1 MRTYFALFIIT
12 IAFCTK
18 FTVISAAN
26 VDNMEQQTPKFEE
39 NYWQYDYLRIVDNL
53 LYGVPDSDSLV
64 AECLGFIDNAISAN
78 RADIEKSINIYGK
91 DYMVTSIGE
100 KAFKDCQFLQKVTI
114 PDCIRTFGKECFK
127 GCVNLQS
134 VEIPE
139 STEIIDNYA
148 FAGCIRLKSI
158 FIPKNIVQIGNE
170 YTIGQML
177 PSMTNVFYGCNLNKI
192 VVDKQNRHY
201 DSRGNCNAII
211 NSKTNSLI
219 VAGVNTRIPKTVTS
233 IGDESFV
240 CQIWLEKLKIPQD
253 IEYIEYT
260 AFDGCSMLSNIKV
273 SKANKVYDSRDNCN
287 AVMETA
293 TNTLVVGSNNTIIP
307 ETTKKIG
314 SMAFSG
320 RAGLREIVIPSGVD
334 FIMSGAFNNCINLE
348 RVVLPKTIHYN
359 YPFGNCIRL
368 NMNTIP
374 GNGEVF

>member
-26 VDNMEQQTPKFEE
+26 VDNMEQQTPKFDQ

-53 LYGVPDSDSLV
+53 LYGVYDSDSLV

-78 RADIEKSINIYGK
+78 RADIENSINIYGK
-91 DYMVTSIGE
+91 DYIVTSIGE
-100 KAFKDCQFLQKVTI
+100 KAFEDCLFLESVTI
-114 PDCIRTFGKECFK
+114 PSSIRVFGKECFK

-158 FIPKNIVQIGNE
+158 FIPKNVVQIGNE

-219 VAGVNTRIPKTVTS
+219 VAGRNTKIPRSVTS
-233 IGDESFV
+233 IGDESFAY
-240 CQIWLEKLKIPQD
+240 QIWLQTLKIPEGV
-253 IEYIEYT
+253 EYIEYT
-260 AFDGCSMLSNIKV
+260 AFDGCSMLSEIKV
-273 SKANKVYDSRDNCN
+273 AKANKVYDSRGNCN

-293 TNTLVVGSNNTIIP
+293 TNILVAGSNKTIIP
-307 ETTKKIG
+307 DNTKEIG
-314 SMAFSG
+314 LNAFSG
-320 RAGLREIVIPSGVD
+320 RAGLREIVIPESVELLQSGS
-334 FIMSGAFNNCINLE
+334 FYNCINLE
-348 RVVLPKTIHYN
+348 RVVMPNTTHYN
-359 YPFGNCIRL
+359 FPFVNCNRL
-368 NMNTIP
+368 SMENIP
-374 GNGEVF
+374 GNGEIY